1 MRRHFQAI
9 IIAIGLSMTAGCAAV
24 DLAPCSGE
32 RMVTTELYFG
42 LSAPGG
48 GSIGKAQ
55 WRRFLDE
62 HVVPR
67 FAEGFTVVDGEGY
80 WRGEDAKRT
89 IRENSKV
96 LIRVHKGTAEDDRE
110 ISEIIEAYKARF
122 SQESVLRSDERSCVT
137 F

>member
-1 MRRHFQAI
+1 MGPDIRAVV
-9 IIAIGLSMTAGCAAV
+9 IAIFLGALAGCSAV
-24 DLAPCSGE
+24 GIAPCAGE

-48 GSIGKAQ
+48 GRIGNGQ

-62 HVVPR
+62 QVVPR

-80 WRGEDAKRT
+80 WRGEGGKRT

-110 ISEIIEAYKARF
+110 ISEIIEAYKTRF

>member
-1 MRRHFQAI
+1 MGLDIRAVL
-9 IIAIGLSMTAGCAAV
+9 IAVCTGALAGCSAV
-24 DLAPCSGE
+24 GLAPCAGE

-48 GSIGKAQ
+48 GTIGKAQ
-55 WRRFLDE
+55 WRRFLDDQ
-62 HVVPR
+62 VVPR

-80 WRGEDAKRT
+80 WRGAGGKRT

-96 LIRVHKGTAEDDRE
+96 IIRVHKGTADDNRE
-110 ISEIIEAYKARF
+110 ITEIIEAYKARF

>member
-1 MRRHFQAI
+1 MGPSTRAVVFAVCSCV
-9 IIAIGLSMTAGCAAV
+9 LAGCSAV
-24 DLAPCSGE
+24 DLAPCAGE

-42 LSAPGG
+42 LSTPGG
-48 GSIGKAQ
+48 GKVGNGQ
-55 WRRFLDE
+55 WRRFLDHE
-62 HVVPR
+62 VVPR

-80 WRGEDAKRT
+80 WRGAGSERT

-96 LIRVHKGTAEDDRE
+96 LIRVHKGTTEDDRE
-110 ISEIIEAYKARF
+110 IGEIIDAYKTQF